1 MMLPPADW
9 RERPGLRRLLEALDA
24 ADGTTKVVGGAIRDT
39 LLGLPVADVDLATR
53 LRPEEVVTRVTEAGM
68 KAVPTGIAHGTITAV
83 TAEGPVE
90 VTTLRRDVATD
101 GRHAEVAFTDD
112 WQADASRRDFT
123 INALYADP
131 IGGTV
136 DDWFGGL
143 DDLAAR
149 RVRFIGDPLARIAE
163 DHLRILRFFRFHA
176 RFGGGE
182 PDEAA
187 LAACTER
194 RNDLL
199 ALSRERKADE
209 LLKLLAL
216 PDPAPTVTLMATHG
230 ILACLLPEAAEEA
243 IGRLARLVARERA
256 FGVPPAR
263 LRRLAALLP
272 RDPAGADAAGGR
284 LRLSN
289 NARAT
294 LRALA
299 SPPPPGRPPRRLA
312 AEING
317 ADPRDLFLLADI
329 GEDELAGAIASLSG
343 WRPPE
348 FPIKGGDIVALGL
361 RPGPQVAALLAQ
373 LRRGWIEADF
383 PDKAWLRARAKQLV
397 DQALRDKK

>member
-1 MMLPPADW
+1 MKLPPANW
-9 RERPGLRRLLEALDA
+9 RQRPGLLRLLDALDA
-24 ADGTTKVVGGAIRDT
+24 GNGATRVVGGAVRDT

-53 LRPEEVVTRVTEAGM
+53 LRPEDVVTRVTAAGM

-83 TAEGPVE
+83 TPEGPVE
-90 VTTLRRDVATD
+90 VTTLRRDIATD

-112 WQADASRRDFT
+112 WRADASRRDFT

-131 IGGTV
+131 VGGEI
-136 DDWFGGL
+136 DDFFGGL

-149 RVRFIGDPLARIAE
+149 RVRFIGDPLERIAE

-176 RFGGGE
+176 RFGAGE
-182 PDEAA
+182 PDAAA
-187 LAACTER
+187 LAGCTER

-216 PDPAPTVTLMATHG
+216 PDPAPTVALMAKHG
-230 ILACLLPEAAEEA
+230 ILACLLPEADGDAVT
-243 IGRLARLVARERA
+243 RLVRLIRREQA
-256 FGVPPAR
+256 FAVPPDAR
-263 LRRLAALLP
+263 RRLAALLP
-272 RDPAGADAAGGR
+272 RETAAADAAGGR

-289 NARAT
+289 NTRAI

-299 SPPPPGRPPRRLA
+299 TPAPAGRPPRRLA
-312 AEING
+312 AEVDY

-329 GEDELAGAIASLSG
+329 DEDELASAIASLSD
-343 WRPPE
+343 WQPPE

-361 RPGPQVAALLAQ
+361 RPGPKVAALLAQ
-373 LRRGWIEADF
+373 LRQDWIEADF
-383 PDKAWLRARAKQLV
+383 PDGAWVRARAGELV
-397 DQALRDKK
+397 AQALREKT